1 MKSIG
6 LTGIYAIFLPPPGH
20 WKPPEVSSEREF
32 AYEAPGNMDDRELAK
47 LIFEAADMKMAGGH
61 YNVRRDAEQNLAFN
75 AFTPNGRQD
84 LTYFEDDKRVQ
95 VQSRQNGIGNF
106 FSVMHASHSRRG
118 APHISARLY
127 GVYNEV
133 STWAFFF
140 MSLSGLYM
148 WIATRPGL
156 PWARII
162 IGATTLATVIMWWA
176 VR

>member
-1 MKSIG
+1 
-6 LTGIYAIFLPPPGH
+6 
-20 WKPPEVSSEREF
+20 
-32 AYEAPGNMDDRELAK
+32 
-47 LIFEAADMKMAGGH
+47 
-61 YNVRRDAEQNLAFN
+61 
-75 AFTPNGRQD
+75 
-84 LTYFEDDKRVQ
+84 
-95 VQSRQNGIGNF
+95 
-106 FSVMHASHSRRG
+106 MHASHSRRG

-133 STWAFFF
+133 STGAFFF